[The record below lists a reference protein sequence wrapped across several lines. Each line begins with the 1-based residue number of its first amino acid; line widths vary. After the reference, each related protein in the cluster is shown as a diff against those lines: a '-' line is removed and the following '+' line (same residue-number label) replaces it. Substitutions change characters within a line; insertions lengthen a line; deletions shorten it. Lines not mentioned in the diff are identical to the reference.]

1 MKKTITF
8 LTICL
13 AINLGISQN
22 VHIPDANFKAAL
34 LTAPNTGIDTNGD
47 GEIQVSEA
55 QAWNSPID
63 VTNKNISDLTGIEA
77 FINIDI
83 LACGGNNLTSL
94 NLNQNTKL
102 ERLFC
107 MNNQI
112 GNLSLYNNTSLTLL
126 YCYNNNLTR
135 LNVSNNNNSAITIFN
150 ASNNPNLKCIQV
162 DRYFT
167 PPSSWVKDAIAVY
180 SGFPCK
186 LTIDPIRTLHTPTI
200 GVLGGPLK
208 TTEDTNIYP
217 NPTSDVLSIKS
228 TETIKKVEVYTLN
241 GNKVLESKSKSLNIS
256 KLEKGI
262 YSVRIVSDKNES
274 IYRKLIKE

>member
-1 MKKTITF
+1 MRKTITL

-13 AINLGISQN
+13 AINLGFSQN
-22 VHIPDANFKAAL
+22 VYIPDANFKTAL
-34 LTAPNTGIDTNGD
+34 LTGPNSGIDTNGD

-63 VTNKNISDLTGIEA
+63 VTSKNISDLTGIEA

-112 GNLSLYNNTSLTLL
+112 GSLTLSNNSNLTLL
-126 YCYNNNLTR
+126 YCYGNNLTR
-135 LNVSNNNNSAITIFN
+135 LNVSNSNNSAITIFN

-167 PPSSWVKDAIAVY
+167 PPSFWTKDATAVFSNY
-180 SGFPCK
+180 PCK
-186 LTIDPIRTLHTPTI
+186 QSIDPIRTLLSST
-200 GVLGGPLK
+200 GGLGDPLK
-208 TTEDTNIYP
+208 TVENTSIYP
-217 NPTSDVLSIKS
+217 NPTSDIITIKS
-228 TETIKKVEVYTLN
+228 SEKIKKVEVYTLN
-241 GNKVLESKSKSLNIS
+241 GDMVLESTSKSLNTS
-256 KLEKGI
+256 KLEKGM
-262 YSVRIVSDKNES
+262 YSVRIVSDKNE
-274 IYRKLIKE
+274 IIHRKLIKE